1 MKRDMKLTKKS
12 KGSKCEVRV
21 HERYQNTNTLEIKM
35 IQTHKNNIRDIIFL
49 KELEHGRKTDKT
61 LNAKRQRNKG
71 NQKGIYRGR
80 PEST

>member
-1 MKRDMKLTKKS
+1 
-12 KGSKCEVRV
+12 
-21 HERYQNTNTLEIKM
+21 M